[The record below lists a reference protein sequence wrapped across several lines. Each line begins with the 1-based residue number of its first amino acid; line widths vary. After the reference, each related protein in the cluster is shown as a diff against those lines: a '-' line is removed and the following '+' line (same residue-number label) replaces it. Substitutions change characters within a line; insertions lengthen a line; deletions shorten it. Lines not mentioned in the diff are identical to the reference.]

1 MLRWGLPKHEF
12 SDTGRWPHQ
21 LYVRDARRMTGECVL
36 TQSDLQLH
44 RAKYDSIGMGGY
56 NIDIREVQW
65 IAHRV
70 YRFPKPMTR
79 C

>member
-1 MLRWGLPKHEF
+1 
-12 SDTGRWPHQ
+12 
-21 LYVRDARRMTGECVL
+21 MTGECVL